1 MSRLRR
7 VGLWIGYCLLV
18 LVLGSGA
25 IVFAFFHRFYPRA
38 PPANFPL
45 AHDLVTAQHQDLSYF
60 RRYLNL
66 DRAYSPD
73 ARRQATQL
81 LTHHQTR
88 AGSLTSAQFDLAI
101 SRMVALADNGH
112 SAVYQGY
119 LACE

>member
-1 MSRLRR
+1 

-60 RRYLNL
+60 RRYFRLEEFL
-66 DRAYSPD
+66 PTKCRKEE
-73 ARRQATQL
+73 L
-81 LTHHQTR
+81 
-88 AGSLTSAQFDLAI
+88 
-101 SRMVALADNGH
+101 
-112 SAVYQGY
+112 
-119 LACE
+119 